1 MVTKYQDKNFLNA
14 TLVKIL
20 TTVSEK
26 APYFL
31 FLRVSQKTIILIL
44 FWKIKSK
51 LWHTF
56 LYMKNRKIPNTKV
69 TLKIAIYKPP
79 RSIMNNYELHSYYKN
94 IYDIDLKNKLFLYE
108 LELFSNKTLILN
120 PFLTKHHKL

>member
-31 FLRVSQKTIILIL
+31 FLRVSQ
-44 FWKIKSK
+44 
-51 LWHTF
+51 
-56 LYMKNRKIPNTKV
+56 
-69 TLKIAIYKPP
+69 
-79 RSIMNNYELHSYYKN
+79 NNNNS
-94 IYDIDLKNKLFLYE
+94 DIVLKNKV
-108 LELFSNKTLILN
+108 
-120 PFLTKHHKL
+120 